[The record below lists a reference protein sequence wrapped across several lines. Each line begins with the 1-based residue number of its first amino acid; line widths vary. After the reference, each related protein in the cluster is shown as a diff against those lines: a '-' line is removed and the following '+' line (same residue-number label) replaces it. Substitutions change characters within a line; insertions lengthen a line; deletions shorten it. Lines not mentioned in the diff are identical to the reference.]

1 MCFTWLP
8 FCSVPSENWLLLV
21 EGQFLHLENEGK
33 PSLSL
38 PRRGLSPAGIQGSH
52 GTGLG
57 ILVESSSHFKRP
69 QENSCPK
76 GKPQDPAAPEFG
88 VPRFPLVC
96 LVDSSIFLKMQ
107 LRCCLLREVF
117 LSFLRASASPC
128 PSPGLSQPLVLIS
141 AQRESLSSAACLPVF
156 FHPPPQCSGRGCLP
170 IPGLLPPGRWQQPV
184 TSTGDCLW

>member
-1 MCFTWLP
+1 MKENPAFP
-8 FCSVPSENWLLLV
+8 FLGGGCPLQASRE
-21 EGQFLHLENEGK
+21 
-33 PSLSL
+33 
-38 PRRGLSPAGIQGSH
+38 A
-52 GTGLG
+52 TGLG
-57 ILVESSSHFKRP
+57 WESWWRAALTLRGHKRTP
-69 QENSCPK
+69 VPRGSPRTQLP
-76 GKPQDPAAPEFG
+76 PEFG